1 MTRRRQR
8 IVFVQMKQKPIV
20 ARMLALSKGMVRT
33 PKTRM
38 RRTMLILIKRTT
50 MPMPMPMPRM
60 LLTRLLTQVWERQE
74 RNIDEDSTET
84 DDDAANKKIEEE
96 EVACFSA
103 SQRRRIY
110 YIKLTSIHSRE
121 CLFFKRRCWILR
133 QLRVK
138 SPKSKLTF
146 QYFIPFYAEIIRRER
161 TSSSSTSRITT
172 KRNSDASYGR
182 TQQRIVLTEG
192 LQLLGCSSKQREV
205 PPPY

>member
-103 SQRRRIY
+103 S
-110 YIKLTSIHSRE
+110 
-121 CLFFKRRCWILR
+121 
-133 QLRVK
+133 
-138 SPKSKLTF
+138 
-146 QYFIPFYAEIIRRER
+146 
-161 TSSSSTSRITT
+161 
-172 KRNSDASYGR
+172 
-182 TQQRIVLTEG
+182 
-192 LQLLGCSSKQREV
+192 
-205 PPPY
+205 